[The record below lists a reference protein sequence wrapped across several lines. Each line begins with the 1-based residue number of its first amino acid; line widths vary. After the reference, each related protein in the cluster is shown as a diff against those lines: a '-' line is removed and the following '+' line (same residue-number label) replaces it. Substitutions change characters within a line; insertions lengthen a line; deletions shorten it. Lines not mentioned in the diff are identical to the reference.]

1 MKKYFKISFFSI
13 ILIMMITFIPN
24 VSAKDEYAK
33 CDYNLIRV
41 YYNKTT
47 DEFKKEIIKSDIRN
61 VQFEY
66 RLVKSDFINKS
77 DNKLY
82 CPTLYMATRPG
93 SDYTNIYTYYSSNQ
107 SDVATRE
114 IKPTSSDIYNEEN
127 HGNNNKTTT
136 CVYHTEIGNVPVA
149 EYVLDTTN
157 KQIKSFKVKDYSV
170 DSPYSYSEV
179 YDGNYCKNVS
189 LYYFCH
195 NYNNMPNCS
204 VSKESKKDFIKLT
217 LDNNKST
224 GGKDTNTGGKDDDPK
239 KDNGYAEEIK
249 NFFLGKTTCGGITSF
264 TFPDILPKITSS
276 LYNLL
281 KVAVPVILII
291 KGMLDMFKAATSQ
304 KEDEMKKAQ
313 KKFVQRLIAGI
324 LALLVFIIVE
334 TIISFI
340 AKGTGNDNAWGCVD
354 CFINNKCK

>member
-13 ILIMMITFIPN
+13 ILIMLITFIPN
-24 VSAKDEYAK
+24 VSADTS
-33 CDYNLIRV
+33 N
-41 YYNKTT
+41 T
-47 DEFKKEIIKSDIRN
+47 D
-61 VQFEY
+61 
-66 RLVKSDFINKS
+66 VK
-77 DNKLY
+77 
-82 CPTLYMATRPG
+82 
-93 SDYTNIYTYYSSNQ
+93 
-107 SDVATRE
+107 
-114 IKPTSSDIYNEEN
+114 
-127 HGNNNKTTT
+127 
-136 CVYHTEIGNVPVA
+136 CVYSFEDGKISVDAVF
-149 EYVLDTTN
+149 ELDTTN
-157 KQIKSFKVKDYSV
+157 KKIKSVKTNGKS
-170 DSPYSYSEV
+170 SNPQYSYSEIF
-179 YDGNYCKNVS
+179 DGEHCKDVTI
-189 LYYFCH
+189 YFRKFTWQSDDAT
-195 NYNNMPNCS
+195 YLI
-204 VSKESKKDFIKLT
+204 SKNKTSDADRQLKL
-217 LDNNKST
+217 NKSKSEGNKAQT
-224 GGKDTNTGGKDDDPK
+224 SGKKDDDPK
-239 KDNGYAEEIK
+239 KDDGSDIK
-249 NFFLGKTTCGGITSF
+249 DQFLGNTTCGGITSF

>member
-13 ILIMMITFIPN
+13 ILIMLITFIPN
-24 VSAKDEYAK
+24 VSAETTKYKCIHYIEKDGKRVTLLESTWKKLATGKYTFDGATPIEN
-33 CDYNLIRV
+33 DYYKVKASNSSDYEPNGTCLNIAP
-41 YYNKTT
+41 YLDKDDSSLYFSFLTGINKNPL
-47 DEFKKEIIKSDIRN
+47 EG
-61 VQFEY
+61 
-66 RLVKSDFINKS
+66 VKVEQVFINDTEMTGCS
-77 DNKLY
+77 SYDN
-82 CPTLYMATRPG
+82 
-93 SDYTNIYTYYSSNQ
+93 SQ
-107 SDVATRE
+107 E
-114 IKPTSSDIYNEEN
+114 
-127 HGNNNKTTT
+127 T
-136 CVYHTEIGNVPVA
+136 C
-149 EYVLDTTN
+149 N
-157 KQIKSFKVKDYSV
+157 KQSNCEWRWVNESAG
-170 DSPYSYSEV
+170 
-179 YDGNYCKNVS
+179 DGYCW
-189 LYYFCH
+189 
-195 NYNNMPNCS
+195 
-204 VSKESKKDFIKLT
+204 T
-217 LDNNKST
+217 
-224 GGKDTNTGGKDDDPK
+224 KDTNTGGKDDDPK

-354 CFINNKCK
+354 CFINNKCKKAS